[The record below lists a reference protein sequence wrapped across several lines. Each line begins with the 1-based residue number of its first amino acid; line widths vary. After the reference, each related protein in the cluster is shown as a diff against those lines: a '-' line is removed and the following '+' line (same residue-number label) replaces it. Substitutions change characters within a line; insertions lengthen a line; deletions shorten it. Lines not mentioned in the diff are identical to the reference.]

1 LKILWDLS
9 GSLVPYFFMDGVLLV
24 ARGAGP
30 GWFVA
35 YLVIGVAGRRIVH
48 VKWHL
53 VLVGHS
59 KKGVLLV

>member
-1 LKILWDLS
+1 MA
-9 GSLVPYFFMDGVLLV
+9 G
-24 ARGAGP
+24 GAGP